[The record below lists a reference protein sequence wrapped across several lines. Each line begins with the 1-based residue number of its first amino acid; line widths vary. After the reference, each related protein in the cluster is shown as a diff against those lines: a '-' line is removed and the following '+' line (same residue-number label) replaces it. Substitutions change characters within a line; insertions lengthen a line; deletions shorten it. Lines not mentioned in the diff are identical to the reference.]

1 MIYNK
6 RKKEIYK
13 ERKKSESL
21 VFYDMFCILLLIISI
36 ASSMPST

>member
-21 VFYDMFCILLLIISI
+21 VFYDIKRVRKEKDNFILES
-36 ASSMPST
+36 

>member
-13 ERKKSESL
+13 ERKKSESP
-21 VFYDMFCILLLIISI
+21 VFMILFFLEFFYQFYQLQ
-36 ASSMPST
+36 A

>member
-21 VFYDMFCILLLIISI
+21 VFYDTEESEINLHVRIKDCLFV
-36 ASSMPST
+36 

>member
-13 ERKKSESL
+13 ERKGASL
-21 VFYDMFCILLLIISI
+21 VLYDIIVF
-36 ASSMPST
+36 PVFQ

>member
-21 VFYDMFCILLLIISI
+21 VFYDIKRVKERKDNFILES
-36 ASSMPST
+36 

>member
-21 VFYDMFCILLLIISI
+21 VFYDMFSILLLIVSI
-36 ASSMPST
+36 ASSMPSI